1 MAHQQAMT
9 AQTPD
14 DALAYEATQRL
25 AAIVESSHDA
35 IISKTLS
42 GTITSW
48 NRAAERMYGYTAAE
62 AIGRPVQMLL
72 PADRLHEEMAI
83 LAQLSEGLIVE
94 PFETVR
100 LHKNGQRVDVQVT
113 ISPIRDATG
122 RIVGGSKIARD
133 ITSQKQAEAARQRA
147 QRLEAEIQHIQDACR
162 LRSQFLANMSH
173 ELRTPLNAV
182 IGFADLLK
190 SRVVPVDSPRYDE
203 FLGHIAS
210 SGRHLLEL
218 INSMLDLSKV
228 ESGKMDFSPEP
239 VDLRHLVRETCAMVE
254 TSARTKQI
262 HLQAEVDANLEHVE
276 LDPTRFK
283 QVLLNYLANAIKFT
297 PEGGRVTVQALPEG
311 ADQLR
316 LEVTDT
322 GIGIAQSDLP
332 RLFVEFQQLDNSF
345 TKKYQG
351 TGLGL
356 ALTRRL
362 VQAQGGRVGV
372 TSTLGVG
379 SIFYLV
385 LPRRPIA
392 APAPMPGPSHR
403 LLVIDHNPAFY
414 QRLMDALTHA
424 GLQVDVAS
432 TPQQALGMA
441 DQHDYDGITLDLRLH
456 NQGGHN
462 TLAGLRQSGASPLPP
477 VRAMTLQIEDNGSA
491 AFAVADVLSKP
502 IDTREVLQSLARTRW
517 PEGRKARILV
527 IDDEA
532 PALSLMQATL
542 ERAGH
547 TAYGFQD
554 ATLALAALD
563 TLQPDAIILD
573 LMMPVMNG
581 FQFLAALRAMPAW
594 KELPVFIWTALSLSD
609 QELAELH
616 ASAQEVM
623 GKGGASLGDVVDSLA
638 AGLANHRQG
647 HYTQ

>member
-1 MAHQQAMT
+1 MT
-9 AQTPD
+9 AD
-14 DALAYEATQRL
+14 KNEDALVHEATQRL

-35 IISKTLS
+35 IISKTLN

-72 PADRLHEEMAI
+72 PPDRLHEEMAI

-113 ISPIRDATG
+113 ISPIRDTAG

-133 ITSQKQAEAARQRA
+133 ITSQKQAEAARERA
-147 QRLEAEIQHIQDACR
+147 QRLEAEIQHIQDAYR

-190 SRVVPVDSPRYDE
+190 SRAVPVDSPKYDE

-228 ESGKMDFSPEP
+228 ESGKMDFRPEP

-254 TSARTKQI
+254 TSAGHKQI
-262 HLQAEVDANLEHVE
+262 ALQAEVDASLDPVD

-297 PEGGRVTVQALPEG
+297 PEGGNVTVRVLAEG

-316 LEVTDT
+316 VEVTDT

-332 RLFVEFQQLDNSF
+332 RLFVEFQQLDNGF
-345 TKKYQG
+345 TKKYPG

-362 VQAQGGRVGV
+362 VQAQGGQVGV
-372 TSTLGVG
+372 TSSPGVG
-379 SIFYLV
+379 STFYLV
-385 LPRRPIA
+385 LPRQPLE
-392 APAPMPGPSHR
+392 APAPGPSHR

-414 QRLMDALTHA
+414 QRLLDALART

-441 DQHDYDGITLDLRLH
+441 DRHAYDGITLDLRLH

-462 TLAGLRQSGASPLPP
+462 TLAGLRQSGASHLPP

-502 IDTREVLQSLARTRW
+502 IETRELLQSLVRTRW
-517 PEGRKARILV
+517 PSGRKARILV

-542 ERAGH
+542 DKAGY

-581 FQFLAALRAMPAW
+581 FQFLAALRAMPTG
-594 KELPVFIWTALSLSD
+594 KELPVFIWTALSLTD
-609 QELAELH
+609 QELTELH
-616 ASAQEVM
+616 DAAQEVVN
-623 GKGGASLGDVVDSLA
+623 KGGASMGDVVDSLTA
-638 AGLANHRQG
+638 DLATSRIRQSRLP
-647 HYTQ
+647 Q